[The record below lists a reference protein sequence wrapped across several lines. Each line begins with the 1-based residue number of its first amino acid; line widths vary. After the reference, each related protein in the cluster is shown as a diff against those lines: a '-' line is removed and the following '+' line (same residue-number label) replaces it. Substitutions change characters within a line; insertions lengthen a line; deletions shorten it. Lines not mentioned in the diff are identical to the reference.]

1 VKLSEERNIAMKKGW
16 IKIAEAYYFKDEKK

>member
-16 IKIAEAYYFKDEKK
+16 IKMAEAYYFKDEKK